1 MGITGLLPLLKSVT
15 RRTHVREYAGRRV
28 AIDTYS
34 WLHCAS
40 YSCSQELCQG
50 TPCTRRFHCKMR
62 TSIIVV
68 LIASSSPLR
77 CVSFRHI
84 QYCMNKVK
92 LLRDNGVIPVLV
104 FDGGKLPSKSQQ
116 ESKRDKYAIFP
127 SD

>member
-50 TPCTRRFHCKMR
+50 TPCTR
-62 TSIIVV
+62 
-68 LIASSSPLR
+68 
-77 CVSFRHI
+77 HI